1 MQRAWYAATASGQK
15 HASGGGFWARRA
27 QLVQRD
33 PLFALLDTA
42 AQLICNLMWAA
53 GLFVRQISGNLK
65 MTELRQALDDISAIR
80 SQVAR
85 GTQFRGYGPLSIAS
99 SGILAM
105 LVAAAQSHWGAGSAR
120 HLSVFLAVWISTAA
134 VAICLSALE
143 TIFRVRRVHSGL
155 ALEMIQAAAE
165 QFLPCMVVGLLLTVV
180 LMQIA
185 PQDSWMLP
193 GLWAVIFSLG
203 VFASCRFLPRQMF
216 AVGAWYL
223 AAGLVSLLVAAG
235 HHALL
240 PWAMG
245 LPFGIGQL
253 LVAAVLRFGFE
264 DAIEET

>member
-1 MQRAWYAATASGQK
+1 MAGR
-15 HASGGGFWARRA
+15 
-27 QLVQRD
+27 LVV
-33 PLFALLDTA
+33 P
-42 AQLICNLMWAA
+42 
-53 GLFVRQISGNLK
+53 QISGNLK

-105 LVAAAQSHWGAGSAR
+105 LVAAAESHWGAAAPP
-120 HLSVFLAVWISTAA
+120 LNVFLAIWISTAA
-134 VAICLSALE
+134 VAVFLSALE

-155 ALEMIQAAAE
+155 ALEMIQAAVE

-185 PQDSWMLP
+185 QQDSWMLP

-264 DAIEET
+264 DTIEET